1 MVGLSPSW
9 PSLQGVSVLDVGLI
23 DHVDIPV
30 DQWGL
35 LMELGRARCR
45 GSQRSRVLLHVPSG
59 LCLVPSPRGESCE
72 CP

>member
-9 PSLQGVSVLDVGLI
+9 PSLQGVSVQHVGLI
-23 DHVDIPV
+23 DHTYIPV
-30 DQWGL
+30 DQLDL
-35 LMELGRARCR
+35 LMELGQGRCR
-45 GSQRSRVLLHVPSG
+45 GSLRNRLLFHVPSE